1 MSTPTNPSSKDL
13 QQSAR
18 RAAISVYDDPA
29 NFDRFAPS
37 PLQTMDTRY
46 RNISSFLPSGEITP
60 YAMNYQRTPGA
71 QYANYPSAP
80 PMQGGPLT
88 TYQRPPVGGGGTGG
102 GDTGGQD
109 RGTPPPDRTDPTDPD
124 QEMQF
129 GSDYEDIVPKPERSD
144 FPPFSGRGQMA
155 SQKRYEAALEEWEK
169 QKEEFEKS
177 IEQIKSGGLGSL
189 GLGGIGSLGGAFNQ
203 GGIAALSEG
212 GFPRVNGKIE
222 GPGTETS
229 DDIPAMLSDGEFVV
243 NAKAVRG
250 IGDMMGAGNSK
261 QDQRRKGARAMYA
274 LQKMGE
280 KAVGMS

>member
-1 MSTPTNPSSKDL
+1 
-13 QQSAR
+13 
-18 RAAISVYDDPA
+18 
-29 NFDRFAPS
+29 
-37 PLQTMDTRY
+37 
-46 RNISSFLPSGEITP
+46 
-60 YAMNYQRTPGA
+60 
-71 QYANYPSAP
+71 
-80 PMQGGPLT
+80 MQGGPLT

-261 QDQRRKGARAMYA
+261 QDQRIKGARAMYA

>member
-13 QQSAR
+13 QKSAR
-18 RAAISVYDDPA
+18 RAAINVYNDPA

-37 PLQTMDTRY
+37 PLQTMDSRY

-71 QYANYPSAP
+71 QYANYPDAP

-88 TYQRPPVGGGGTGG
+88 TYYRQPVGGGTGG

-109 RGTPPPDRTDPTDPD
+109 RGTPPPDTDPTDPD
-124 QEMQF
+124 QEVQF
-129 GSDYEDIVPKPERSD
+129 ESNYEDIVPKPERSD

-155 SQKRYEAALEEWEK
+155 SQKRYETALEEWEK
-169 QKEEFEKS
+169 QKEDFEKS

-203 GGIAALSEG
+203 GGIATLSEG

-250 IGDMMGAGNSK
+250 IGDMMGADNSK
-261 QDQRRKGARAMYA
+261 QDQRREGARAMYA

-280 KAVGMS
+280 KATGMS